1 MKTTERNNLSVRDIH
16 LARIARGKFTD
27 AIQRLTVFLLKRLSL
42 YSTATAGLITEL
54 RKKSST
60 DTAPPQQQ
68 HSTILLLP
76 LELHLIRSLCTK
88 QCAAQFTTGTFQVE
102 A

>member
-60 DTAPPQQQ
+60 DTAPPQQ

-88 QCAAQFTTGTFQVE
+88 QCAAQFTTGKFQVE